1 MKLDNVSLSNV
12 NIYAAENLDRYH
24 VQRLDVSFDTPDLI
38 DLNENEYPI
47 APATVDQ
54 DAAFHHAWV
63 LIMKPLLHNMC
74 LEEGIKVEGY
84 ICINEFYL
92 HSLGLSEIRRTTD

>member
-1 MKLDNVSLSNV
+1 MSNV

-47 APATVDQ
+47 VPATIDR

-63 LIMKPLLHNMC
+63 LIMKPILHNMC
-74 LEEGIKVEGY
+74 LEEGVKVIKEKY
-84 ICINEFYL
+84 SHRSIQSLL
-92 HSLGLSEIRRTTD
+92 HSGLSEF

>member
-1 MKLDNVSLSNV
+1 MQLDDVSLSNV
-12 NIYAAENLDRYH
+12 NIYAAESLDRYH
-24 VQRLDVSFDTPDLI
+24 VQRLDVSFDTPNLI
-38 DLNENEYPI
+38 DLDEKQYPI

-74 LEEGIKVEGY
+74 LEEGIRVKGY
-84 ICINEFYL
+84 TCIHELHL
-92 HSLGLSEIRRTTD
+92 HSSGLSEIRRTTY